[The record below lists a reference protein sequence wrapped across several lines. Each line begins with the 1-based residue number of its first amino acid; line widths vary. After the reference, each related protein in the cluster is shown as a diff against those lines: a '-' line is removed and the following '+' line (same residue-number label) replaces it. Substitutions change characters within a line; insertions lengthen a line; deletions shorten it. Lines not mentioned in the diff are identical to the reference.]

1 MKNSSL
7 TIKAI
12 VYLALV
18 STMALFSCKKN
29 QSAGPPTITGF
40 RLYAQ
45 SPLDSVIAEDADIKA
60 IRPGDMIVIQ
70 GNNLD
75 NMRAVFFNGFPA
87 AINTAFSSKNN
98 FVVEVPGN
106 IPFATIPEA
115 DFNTVKVVTEGGTVI
130 KKFPIVAPKPIITGI
145 SNEMPN
151 PGETITLY
159 GSGLFAVTKLTL
171 PGNIDVPVTGVVSD
185 PGGVSADFEL
195 PAGFTN
201 QSGTISVETK
211 YGVSTSIAK
220 LNDATGMVCNFD
232 DLNGFDAGNTTA
244 TVINSSSLYPGNH
257 GNYARMNVESMPI
270 GDWND
275 WQAGRRLVL
284 NYFQWVPVGQVNAP
298 AANWAVKFEIYVKN
312 PWSGGCMFL
321 HDWSWGYTSR
331 YEPWKSAATGAYQTT
346 GWVTVTLPLSS
357 FKSKP
362 STGPT
367 AGIDGTGEAKATV
380 GELIGSSGN
389 NRLGFF
395 FNNALT
401 PVTNFDIAIDNIRV
415 VKIK

>member
-7 TIKAI
+7 TIKTI
-12 VYLALV
+12 VYLAIM
-18 STMALFSCKKN
+18 STMVLFSCKKEK
-29 QSAGPPTITGF
+29 SAGPPSITGF

-75 NMRAVFFNGFPA
+75 NMQAVFFNGFPA
-87 AINTAFSSKNN
+87 AINSAFSSKNN
-98 FVVEVPGN
+98 FVVLVPGN
-106 IPFATIPEA
+106 IPFATIAEA
-115 DFNTVKVVTEGGTVI
+115 DFNTIKIVTDGGTAT
-130 KKFPIVAPKPIITGI
+130 KSFPIVAPKPVITGI

-171 PGNIDVPVTGVVSD
+171 PGNIDVPATSVVSD
-185 PGGVSADFEL
+185 PGGVSAEFQL

-201 QSGTISVETK
+201 QTGTIEITTK
-211 YGVSTSIAK
+211 YGTSVSFTK
-220 LNDATGMVCNFD
+220 LNDPTGMVCNFD
-232 DLNGFDAGNTTA
+232 DVNAFDSGNTTA
-244 TVINSSSLYPGNH
+244 SVINDASLYPGNH
-257 GNYARMNVESMPI
+257 GKYARMNVASMPT

-275 WQAGRRLVL
+275 WQAGRRLIL
-284 NYFQWVPVGQVNAP
+284 SYFQWVPASQVNSP
-298 AANWAVKFEIYVKN
+298 AANWAVKFEIFVKN

-321 HDWSWGYTSR
+321 HDWSWGNTSR
-331 YEPWKSAATGAYQTT
+331 YEPWKSAVAGAYQTT

-362 STGPT
+362 NTGPT
-367 AGIDGTGEAKATV
+367 AGIDGTGDAKATV
-380 GELIGSSGN
+380 GELIGNSGN

-401 PVTNFDIAIDNIRV
+401 PVTNFDAAIDNIRV